1 MCTPAFTA
9 EQLSDIRRELLEGHA
24 IKLAVTATSLS
35 WIIASDAILAF
46 WDDHPLSALQLHT
59 LSTAF
64 DQLIK
69 HGFKFACLTPAKNSR
84 RPFGTPTRK
93 AA

>member
-1 MCTPAFTA
+1 MRAPEYTV
-9 EQLSDIRRELLEGHA
+9 EQLSAIRRELLEGNA

-35 WIIASDAILAF
+35 WIIAPDASLAF
-46 WDDHPLSALQLHT
+46 WDDRPLSALQLHAV
-59 LSTAF
+59 STAF
-64 DQLIK
+64 SQLIK
-69 HGFKFACLTPAKNSR
+69 HGFKFACLNPAKTSR